1 MPKNVPFYTVE
12 ETADILQLS
21 YGYVLRMLQEGKI
34 KGHKPSGGHWRVPQA
49 SLEEFANGRPQSA
62 AIVRRMESEGRDTT
76 IRKIV
81 VDDRRATRIH
91 GKPRPAKQPPGP
103 EQEKPQEDANEEI
116 RPEPATQPSAPKPAG
131 LNWSIFGK
139 GR

>member
-12 ETADILQLS
+12 ETADILQFS

-49 SLEEFANGRPQSA
+49 SLEDFANGRPQSA
-62 AIVRRMESEGRDTT
+62 AIVRRMEAEGRDTT

-81 VDDRRATRIH
+81 IDDRMATRIH
-91 GKPRPAKQPPGP
+91 GRPRPAKPPGP
-103 EQEKPQEDANEEI
+103 EQEKPQEDAKEEI
-116 RPEPATQPSAPKPAG
+116 KPEPATQPSAPKPAG